1 MVSSLDLIKFY
12 TFFNLSEHLSEHS
25 YFIKMPWWLTIKK
38 LRTTI
43 DGLFTRI
50 MEKIEKNIGQIAIA
64 SATIHIVQTPPTGCK
79 TYW

>member
-1 MVSSLDLIKFY
+1 
-12 TFFNLSEHLSEHS
+12 
-25 YFIKMPWWLTIKK
+25 MPWWLTIKK